1 MWFYCKS
8 GISSRRAIIEMK
20 KIGKY
25 KVSNLEGGISSWLSE
40 NLPVVKNK

>member
-1 MWFYCKS
+1 MCIRDS
-8 GISSRRAIIEMK
+8 SSRRAIIEMK

-25 KVSNLEGGISSWLSE
+25 KVSNLEGGISYWLSE